1 MVEDSDVILNTTKI
15 QNCDPIFRDKVKLKV
30 GFKELQESYAI
41 LGVSSNNSTIKHS
54 TQIHRLHKV
63 IKNLFELKEKNLWD
77 YLPGEGNKYKNSKR
91 HSS

>member
-41 LGVSSNNSTIKHS
+41 LGVNSNNSSIKHS
-54 TQIHRLHKV
+54 TQSH
-63 IKNLFELKEKNLWD
+63 
-77 YLPGEGNKYKNSKR
+77 
-91 HSS
+91 